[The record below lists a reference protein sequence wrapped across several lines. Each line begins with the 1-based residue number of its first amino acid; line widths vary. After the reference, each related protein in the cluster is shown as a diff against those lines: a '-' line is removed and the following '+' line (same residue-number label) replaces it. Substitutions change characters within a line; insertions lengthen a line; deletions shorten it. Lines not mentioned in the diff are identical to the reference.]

1 MEAAYGI
8 VDAAKTAI
16 IEMSAAAGITLLDE
30 KERNP
35 LDTTTFGVG
44 ELICDAIAKG
54 CRNFIVGIGGSA
66 TNDGGIGMLNAL
78 GYVRFIR
85 VYSKTAWL
93 SLFLLIAM
101 GYYITSLSM
110 LRQSLAIVCVL
121 NSIQYVENRNF
132 RKFALCVL
140 IAVCFHYTA
149 IAFFLL
155 YPLSRF
161 KISIGYFICL
171 LAFAFLLSVFA
182 GKFVLLQLIEKY
194 YSIYEGKMESE
205 GGYSMLLLLLAITFG
220 GLLVRQYNHIADR
233 RFDVFCQMLIVA
245 CCLQLFSLQF
255 SLFARVVLYY
265 QIAIVVFI
273 PEVLSF
279 IKDRYL
285 AFFCKMGVVMGAVS
299 FFIWIYLANNSSGI
313 LPYAFLWNII
323 CRIY

>member
-1 MEAAYGI
+1 M
-8 VDAAKTAI
+8 VVT
-16 IEMSAAAGITLLDE
+16 
-30 KERNP
+30 
-35 LDTTTFGVG
+35 
-44 ELICDAIAKG
+44 
-54 CRNFIVGIGGSA
+54 
-66 TNDGGIGMLNAL
+66 L

-313 LPYAFLWNII
+313 LPYAFFW
-323 CRIY
+323 